1 MSRCVL
7 FFLLLLV
14 SAPVPADS
22 PRLPAAAIASSHPLA
37 TEAGHAILAEGGNA
51 FDAALAVAAV
61 LGVVDPAN
69 TGLGGGGF
77 WLLHRAAD
85 GFEIVVDGRERAP
98 AAAGA
103 DMYLDRAGQIMA
115 RSSLDGALAA
125 AIPGTP
131 AAMAHISEKYGRL
144 PLATVLAPAVRLAHE
159 GFTISERY
167 QKMIER
173 RLPALA
179 DSPAAAAIFLPDGLA
194 PEPGYRVRQPE
205 LAATLKRLASDGGK
219 SFYHGDIARRLVEG
233 VRAGGG
239 IWTLADLAG
248 YRPVERAPLRAE
260 YRGMRITTV
269 PPPSAGGVALIQM
282 LKILEPYRLDKPARR
297 DRERLLIEAMR
308 QAYRDRAEHL
318 GDPDFANVDVA
329 RLLSAEH
336 IARQRA
342 QLGAHGTKPAADTAP
357 RAEGANTTHFSVID
371 RAGNRV
377 AATLTLNTHFGS
389 GFMPPDTGVLLNNE
403 MDDFVIRPGA
413 ANTYG
418 LVGSQANAI
427 APGKR
432 PLSSMTPS
440 FLETPDKVVAL
451 GTPGGSRIISMLL
464 LASLEVAAGRGDL
477 RAWLKRPRFHH
488 QYLPDQVEYE
498 PAAFDELTARRLGKL
513 GYTLKR
519 LDSEYGNMQA
529 VVWHKTDNRLEAASD
544 PRGDGAAWV
553 K

>member
-1 MSRCVL
+1 MSRRAV
-7 FFLLLLV
+7 FFLLLLL
-14 SAPVPADS
+14 SAPALADA

-51 FDAALAVAAV
+51 FDAAVAVAAV

-85 GFEIVVDGRERAP
+85 GIEIVVDARERAP

-115 RSSLDGALAA
+115 RASLDGALAA

-131 AAMAHISEKYGRL
+131 AALAHIAEKYGRL
-144 PLATVLAPAVRLAHE
+144 PLATTLAPALRLADE
-159 GFTISERY
+159 GFLITERY

-179 DSPAAAAIFLPDGLA
+179 DSPAAAAVFLPDGLA

-205 LAATLKRLASDGGK
+205 LAATLQRLASDGGK
-219 SFYHGDIARRLVEG
+219 SFYRGDIARRLVEG
-233 VRAGGG
+233 VRAAGG
-239 IWTLADLAG
+239 IWTRADLAD
-248 YRPVERAPLRAE
+248 YRLVERAPLRGE

-282 LKILEPYRLDKPARR
+282 LKILEPYRLDKPVRAE
-297 DRERLLIEAMR
+297 RERLLIETMR
-308 QAYRDRAEHL
+308 LAYRDRAEYL
-318 GDPDFANVDVA
+318 GDPDFVDVDVA

-342 QLGAHGTKPAADTAP
+342 QLDRRGPAP
-357 RAEGANTTHFSVID
+357 ESRAESRTGGVNTTHLSVID

-389 GFMPPDTGVLLNNE
+389 GFMPPGTGVLLNNE
-403 MDDFVIRPGA
+403 MDDFAIKPGA
-413 ANTYG
+413 ANAYG

-432 PLSSMTPS
+432 PLSSMTPT
-440 FLETPDKVVAL
+440 FLETPDLVVAL

-464 LASLEVAAGRGDL
+464 LASLDVSAGRGDL

-498 PAAFDELTARRLGKL
+498 PAAFDELTARRLGNL

-529 VVWHKTDNRLEAASD
+529 VVWHKTANRLEAASD
-544 PRGDGAAWV
+544 PRGDGAARV